1 MAAYAQFTTENE
13 QLVFRFTGMKYDEKE
28 LVGKYNVAVP
38 RYTSYPPANYFVT
51 LGADDYMQAVD
62 RSNTEGTKLL
72 SFYLHMPFCK
82 RLCHYCGCNSYIMP
96 RSREELDN
104 YIKAIHR
111 EIDIVAAH
119 LEKNRPISQIHFGG
133 GSPTAMPAS
142 VLKEINEHLLS
153 LFPTI
158 ERPEIAVECHPGY
171 LDEKDWV
178 DLTNSHFNRFSLGV
192 QDTDLKVLEMVGR
205 VPAKVPLKQI
215 MEILRSA
222 GASVNMDFLFGLP
235 LQTPD
240 SFARNI
246 EAAIALHPDRLVTF
260 SYGHVPWVF
269 KRQQLL
275 EKAGLPEATVKQQ
288 MYERASELL
297 LQAGYK
303 SIGLDHFVLP
313 GDELYLAL
321 KEGLLARNF
330 QGYCTR
336 RTTGQVYAF
345 GATGISQL
353 YDSYAQNTKD
363 IGEYVATTLSGRLS
377 TFKGYKLTRQEVI
390 VKEVIERLMCN
401 YRLSWSELAATLSC
415 SVGDVKSAVN
425 YNEELL
431 GQMAEDGLIEWTDD
445 GIVMSAVG
453 HPFVRNVAAALD
465 PLMRNTNKMF
475 SKPI

>member
-1 MAAYAQFTTENE
+1 MRHDDKY
-13 QLVFRFTGMKYDEKE
+13 LVD
-28 LVGKYNVAVP
+28 KYNVAVP
-38 RYTSYPPANYFVT
+38 RYTSYPPANYFQE
-51 LGADDYMQAVD
+51 LGAGSYLQAVE
-62 RSNTEGTKLL
+62 RSNFEGSKLL
-72 SFYLHMPFCK
+72 SFYLHMPFCMS
-82 RLCHYCGCNSYIMP
+82 LCHYCGCNSYSMP
-96 RSREELDN
+96 HSKDERDT
-104 YIKAIHR
+104 YIAALHQ
-111 EIDIVAAH
+111 EIDMVAAH
-119 LEKNRPISQIHFGG
+119 IDKKRQISQIHFGG

-192 QDTDLKVLEMVGR
+192 QDTDPKVLETVGR
-205 VPAKVPLKQI
+205 VPAKVPLEQI

-246 EAAIALHPDRLVTF
+246 EAAIALQPDRLVTF

-303 SIGLDHFVLP
+303 SIGIDHFVLP

-353 YDSYAQNTKD
+353 YDSYAQNTKNID
-363 IGEYVATTLSGRLS
+363 EYVATTLSGHIS
-377 TFKGYKLTRQEVI
+377 TLKGYRLTRQEI
-390 VKEVIERLMCN
+390 VVREVIERLMCN
-401 YRLSWSELAATLSC
+401 YRLSWSELATSLQCEVDEVKS
-415 SVGDVKSAVN
+415 SVNYDVKA
-425 YNEELL
+425 L
-431 GQMAEDGLIEWTDD
+431 GEMAADGLFEWTDD